1 MNAGSRNLQEPQKPN
16 AHDLP
21 NLQFAMKQRQVLL
34 VFLCVLTS
42 SLIGCYRGYQLDI
55 DQGNVITLEKVS
67 QLQLGMTREAVQ
79 FVMGTPLVKDPFHL
93 DRWDYFYSFTSGN
106 KRTASQ
112 KQLTIFFENNI
123 LTDIRQNDSELKP

>member
-1 MNAGSRNLQEPQKPN
+1 
-16 AHDLP
+16 
-21 NLQFAMKQRQVLL
+21 
-34 VFLCVLTS
+34 
-42 SLIGCYRGYQLDI
+42 
-55 DQGNVITLEKVS
+55 
-67 QLQLGMTREAVQ
+67 MTREAVQ

-106 KRTASQ
+106 KRTANQ